1 MEIHPGSK
9 PFAGYMAKL
18 VRFFKGITAVSF
30 VVLGV
35 SACGQEKNVMNQP
48 AALAGTPIVLKNN
61 PASAESVVLGMGCFW
76 GAESGICLQPTVIYE
91 LLRKKFILV

>member
-9 PFAGYMAKL
+9 PFASYMAKL
-18 VRFFKGITAVSF
+18 VGFFKVIAAVS
-30 VVLGV
+30 VVVVGV
-35 SACGQEKNVMNQP
+35 SACGQEKNDMNQP

-76 GAESGICLQPTVIYE
+76 GAECRFVTA
-91 LLRKKFILV
+91 